1 MLLSVQMLSLQ
12 KISPDNS
19 VAVGIPAKVISDKG
33 QEYFNLVTNRID

>member
-1 MLLSVQMLSLQ
+1 MEPTVWNNF
-12 KISPDNS
+12 IYNS